1 LTFEMPKSD
10 KGKRAKVLGTHA
22 NSLQCKM
29 KAAQI
34 RWQRSGMAGAKPA
47 NDGKPQRV
55 KVAHAAQ

>member
-1 LTFEMPKSD
+1 MPKSD